1 MEHAGDGGRGRDRDA
16 NLGLGSCHKLD
27 FVGVSQATVLLTNFF
42 TNSKSIL
49 EKWGDNEFNEYFGEN
64 DLIVVSILISQF
76 INSV

>member
-1 MEHAGDGGRGRDRDA
+1 MEILDLGRVISWI
-16 NLGLGSCHKLD
+16 LWVFPKQQSY
-27 FVGVSQATVLLTNFF
+27 LLTNFF